1 MNTKPLKK
9 MKIKT
14 FITFLLCTS
23 LIPFAQA
30 QDMSTITC
38 QIHEMVMGKQ
48 ILPFRQQ
55 GIMPVGE
62 AERMFNDEND
72 VRTRVFLKNTVRNLY
87 ANPAGA
93 EKYLNSGQFMRD
105 CVKVNRG
112 Y

>member
-1 MNTKPLKK
+1 MSK
-9 MKIKT
+9 
-14 FITFLLCTS
+14 FIMFLNVGLMTFLVS
-23 LIPFAQA
+23 AVNSFA

-62 AERMFNDEND
+62 AERMFNDEKD
-72 VRTRVFLKNTVRNLY
+72 VRTRVFLKQTVRSLY
-87 ANPAGA
+87 ANPTGA

>member
-1 MNTKPLKK
+1 
-9 MKIKT
+9 MKLTLSKVS
-14 FITFLLCTS
+14 FLLVGIIFVQPTV
-23 LIPFAQA
+23 A
-30 QDMSTITC
+30 QDMSTMTC

-72 VRTRVFLKNTVRNLY
+72 VRTRVFLKQTVRNLY

-93 EKYLNSGQFMRD
+93 ERYLNSGQFLKD